1 MNTRPRRV
9 ILLGLLLCVAA
20 LIGFFAYSRGRKPG
34 LKPEKTLTHSPGNT
48 TYYVDS
54 AGGNDQRDGTA
65 PENAWKTLDRVNG
78 VLFAPGDKILLK
90 AGSRFSGQ
98 LAPWGSGKEG
108 APIIVDHYGAG
119 GKPRINAVGRFHEA
133 LLLENQEYWEVSNL
147 ELTNQGW
154 LRRGYRC
161 GVRVAAW
168 DFGTMRHIHL
178 KNLIVRDVNGSV
190 RKGRAEGHGIL
201 WENGGQ
207 KKPSRFDDL
216 LIEGCHLLR
225 TDRNG
230 ICGYSEHS
238 DRQSWFPSLRVVIR
252 GNLLEDIGGDGIKP
266 WGCDGVLVEHN
277 RLDGANCRA
286 PDYSAGLWPWSC
298 DNAVFQ
304 FNEVSGVH
312 GTRDGQAFDSDGN
325 CRNAVFQYNYS
336 HDNDGGFMLICDDG
350 AWAAPGSAGN
360 VHTVVRYNISQN
372 DGARTFHLSGPLKDV
387 WVYNNVFYVGPGLD
401 VPLLLFTDYHGWA
414 DGVHV
419 VNNIFYAAGTFR
431 YSHGVSKH
439 LDGSYETKP
448 GFGESTNVQFEDNV
462 YFGHHVNP
470 PQDPKA
476 LQVDP
481 LLANPGSGRR
491 GVGSLEGYEL
501 KEGSPCIRAG
511 VPIAENGGRDFW
523 GNKVPEGE
531 KPAIG
536 ANQKE

>member
-1 MNTRPRRV
+1 MKMRPRRV
-9 ILLGLLLCVAA
+9 ILLGLLLCVAV
-20 LIGFFAYSRGRKPG
+20 LIAFFAYSGGNKPG
-34 LKPEKTLTHSPGNT
+34 LKPEKTLAHSPGNT

-54 AGGNDQRDGTA
+54 AGGNDERDGST

-78 VLFAPGDKILLK
+78 VLFAPGDRILLR

-98 LAPWGSGKEG
+98 LAPWGSGNEG
-108 APIIVDHYGAG
+108 APIVVDRYGAG
-119 GKPRINAVGRFHEA
+119 GKPRIDAGARFHEA
-133 LLLENQEYWEVSNL
+133 LLLENQEYWEVNNL

-154 LRRGYRC
+154 LRRGYRY

-168 DFGTMRHIHL
+168 DFGTMHHIHL
-178 KNLIVRDVNGSV
+178 KNLLVRDVNGSV
-190 RKGRAEGHGIL
+190 RKGRAEGQGIL
-201 WENGGQ
+201 WENGGK

-230 ICGYSEHS
+230 ICGYSENS
-238 DRQSWFPSLRVVIR
+238 DRQNWFPSLRVVIR

-277 RLDGANCRA
+277 RLDGANRRA

-336 HDNDGGFMLICDDG
+336 HDNDGGFLLICDDG

-372 DGARTFHLSGPLKDV
+372 DGARTFHLTGPVKDV
-387 WVYNNVFYVGPGLD
+387 WIYNNVFYVGPGLD
-401 VPLLLFTDYHGWA
+401 VPLFLFTDYHGWA

-419 VNNIFYAAGTFR
+419 ANNIFYAAGTFR
-431 YSHGVSKH
+431 YGQGVSKH
-439 LDGSYETKP
+439 LDGSYETAP

-470 PQDPKA
+470 PEDSMA

-481 LLANPGSGRR
+481 LLVNPGSGRR
-491 GVGSLEGYEL
+491 SLGSLEGYKL
-501 KEGSPCIRAG
+501 KESSPCIRAG

-523 GNKVPEGE
+523 GNKVREGE

-536 ANQKE
+536 AHQKE